1 MSQQHRC
8 DIWII
13 VAVYL
18 NLIVNRSALFVFLLC
33 VICQIA
39 VGTFVNSQQSESYA
53 KFLEASS
60 QRAELDDGDFPG
72 VSSCLHQYTTAE
84 LVVRQSSTV
93 TVMKIL

>member
-1 MSQQHRC
+1 MMNDTLSSH
-8 DIWII
+8 DIL
-13 VAVYL
+13 L
-18 NLIVNRSALFVFLLC
+18 NDCLQTKTDFLLC

-39 VGTFVNSQQSESYA
+39 VSTFVNSQQPESYA
-53 KFLEASS
+53 KFLETIS
-60 QRAELDDGDFPG
+60 QCAELDDGDFPG